1 MEYPKMTP
9 TRKAGRP
16 ASQAIRWPISTAAR
30 EFGRDHKTLSRALT
44 RLEESP
50 GQDGRFSTLQI
61 VAALYGDKAAEDLR
75 KTRLQ
80 ADQIDMANQERRKE
94 LVPTEDVYRFC
105 EGVFI
110 ALREKILA
118 LPCEQQDKDD
128 MLRDIQKLTY
138 DQVRKASF
146 GGELEE
152 ADSAS
157 DTAAEAV

>member
-1 MEYPKMTP
+1 MKYPKMPP

-16 ASQAIRWPISTAAR
+16 GYQPVRWTIYAAAR
-30 EFGRDHKTLSRALT
+30 EFGIDHKTLSRRLT
-44 RLEESP
+44 KLEQSP
-50 GQDGRFSTLQI
+50 GADGRFSTHQI
-61 VAALYGDKAAEDLR
+61 AAAVFGDKYAEDLR

-80 ADQIDMANQERRKE
+80 ADQIDMENQERRKE
-94 LVPTEDVYRFC
+94 LVRTEDVYRFC
-105 EGVFI
+105 EGAFV

-138 DQVRKASF
+138 DEIRKAPI

-157 DTAAEAV
+157 DAN